1 MRIVLDACVVVAST
15 RPAEPAHSASKAR
28 VQRVLRGDDEIVV
41 PSFFIVETSGALARL
56 GQPEADVIL
65 LIDALTAPPHKVVT
79 VGPKSSRAAR
89 SVALTARLRGPDA
102 LYVWVAAR
110 DGLPL
115 CTLDQE
121 IIARAGSHCRII
133 AP

>member
-1 MRIVLDACVVVAST
+1 MRIVLDACVVIASI
-15 RPAEPAHSASKAR
+15 RPSEPSHSASKAR

-56 GQPEADVIL
+56 GQPEADIL
-65 LIDALTAPPHKVVT
+65 PFIDALTAPPHEIVT
-79 VGPKSSRAAR
+79 VGPKSARAAR
-89 SVALTARLRGPDA
+89 TVALMAKLRGPDA

-110 DGLPL
+110 AGLPL

-121 IIARAGSHCRII
+121 IVSRAGPHCQVI